1 MKHTTSL
8 AAFFIAIFSIS
19 TGAFG
24 QSVYRCGNTYS
35 QKPCTDGVQVDVQ
48 DARTPAQ
55 KAESEA
61 AVRREASTANAL
73 EKARLQEEA
82 QLRAANAK
90 TTAPSKDKKKKTS
103 KPTTSDAP
111 TGDTDATHRDAKP
124 HKPPPKKKKEPEYFT
139 ARGASAEKPKSGA
152 SKNQ

>member
-8 AAFFIAIFSIS
+8 AAFLIAIFSIS

-35 QKPCTDGVQVDVQ
+35 QKPCADGVQVDVQ

-61 AVRREASTANAL
+61 AVRREASTANAM

-90 TTAPSKDKKKKTS
+90 PAAPSKDKKKTTS
-103 KPTTSDAP
+103 KPAPPDAAP
-111 TGDTDATHRDAKP
+111 VDTKAHKTHA
-124 HKPPPKKKKEPEYFT
+124 KKKKEPEYFT
-139 ARGASAEKPKSGA
+139 ARGAAVEKPKSAA
-152 SKNQ
+152 SKSQ

>member
-8 AAFFIAIFSIS
+8 ASFLIAIFAVS

-35 QKPCTDGVQVDVQ
+35 QKPCADGVQVDVQ

-61 AVRREASTANAL
+61 AARREASTANAM
-73 EKARLQEEA
+73 EKTRLQEEA
-82 QLRAANAK
+82 QLQAAKAK
-90 TTAPSKDKKKKTS
+90 AATPSKDKKKKTS
-103 KPTTSDAP
+103 KPTVSNAP
-111 TGDTDATHRDAKP
+111 AGDTDATHRDAKP
-124 HKPPPKKKKEPEYFT
+124 HKAPAKKKKEPEYFT

-152 SKNQ
+152 SKSR